1 MGGLGARS
9 AVSLE
14 GQILCSSFF
23 AWGRDLYASPAYL
36 GVAGGVNGVGWRV
49 EGANMNV
56 HSLCKALVPCTLL

>member
-36 GVAGGVNGVGWRV
+36 GVAGGVNGVG
-49 EGANMNV
+49 
-56 HSLCKALVPCTLL
+56 